1 MRQIN
6 FITLQQET
14 ILKTQDILIIG
25 GGIGGIS
32 AAIALRNKGFA
43 VKVVELRADMH
54 SSVYGV
60 GIIQPVNALRALA
73 AIGCA
78 DACMEAGYATRAWG
92 KVLDAEGNEV
102 REIPGA
108 TIPDCNL
115 PPMNGVTR
123 PKLHEILTKK
133 AREVGVV
140 IEYNKTFTAIADNG
154 ADVRVDFSD
163 GSSGVYDF
171 VVGADGTYS
180 KVRPLVLEVD
190 LAPTYNGQSAFR
202 VNIPRRIAGQMEID
216 RIILQRGPE
225 GMAGYV
231 PIGPELAYM
240 FYNSEWAPGTYLEQA
255 TMAGVLRDKLKGF
268 GGLTAAVRDH
278 HIHDSDGIVFR
289 PIDWMIAPAPWHRN
303 RVVLLGDA
311 VHAFLPHL
319 GQGAAQAI
327 EDGVV
332 LAECLASSRDPEVAF
347 GEYAERR
354 HERCRLVIQCCVDI
368 GEWEKGRK
376 PGFDNVAATQ
386 KVIETMVQPI

>member
-1 MRQIN
+1 
-6 FITLQQET
+6 LKVQE
-14 ILKTQDILIIG
+14 ILVIG
-25 GGIGGIS
+25 GGIGGLS
-32 AAIALRNKGFA
+32 AAIAMRNKGFS

-54 SSVYGV
+54 SSVTGV

-78 DACMEAGYATRAWG
+78 DACLDAGYSTRAWG
-92 KVLDAEGNEV
+92 KMLDVEGNEM
-102 REIPGA
+102 REIPGS
-108 TIPDCNL
+108 TIPGSDL
-115 PPMNGVTR
+115 PPMNGLTR
-123 PKLHEILTKK
+123 PKLHEILTRK
-133 AREVGVV
+133 AGEVGVL
-140 IEYNKTFTAIADNG
+140 IEYNKTFSNIVNNG
-154 ADVRVDFSD
+154 ERVQVDFSD
-163 GSSGVYDF
+163 GSTEFFDF

-180 KVRPLVLEVD
+180 KVRQHVLEVEVK
-190 LAPTYNGQSAFR
+190 PTYNGQSAFR
-202 VNIPRRIAGQMEID
+202 VNIPRRIGETEID
-216 RIILQRGPE
+216 RIILQRGPH

-240 FYNSEWAPGTYLEQA
+240 FYNSEWAQGTFLPQDS
-255 TMAGVLRDKLKGF
+255 MAEVLREQLQGF
-268 GGLTAAVRDH
+268 GGLTGAVRDQ
-278 HIHDSDGIVFR
+278 HIHDSNGIVFR
-289 PIDWMIAPAPWHRN
+289 PIDWMIAPPPWHKH

-332 LAECLASSRDPEVAF
+332 LAECLSKSLDPEVAF
-347 GEYAERR
+347 MEYTGRR
-354 HERCRLVIQCCVDI
+354 YERCRLVIQCCVDI

>member
-1 MRQIN
+1 M
-6 FITLQQET
+6 
-14 ILKTQDILIIG
+14 KTQKILVIG

-43 VKVVELRADMH
+43 VRVAELQADMH

-60 GIIQPVNALRALA
+60 GIIQPVNALRALD

-78 DACMEAGYATRAWG
+78 QACIDAGYSTRAWG
-92 KVLDAEGNEV
+92 TVLDTEGNQV
-102 REIPGA
+102 RQIPGA
-108 TIPDCNL
+108 TIPGSDL

-123 PKLHEILTKK
+123 PKLHEILTRK
-133 AREVGVV
+133 ANAVGVR
-140 IEYNKTFTAIADNG
+140 IDYNQTFTDIRDRG
-154 ADVRVDFSD
+154 TDVQVDFSD
-163 GSSGVYDF
+163 GSSDVFDF
-171 VVGADGTYS
+171 VIGADGTYS
-180 KVRPLVLEVD
+180 KVRAHVLDTE
-190 LAPTYNGQSAFR
+190 LKPTYNGQSAFR
-202 VNIPRRIAGQMEID
+202 VNIPRHIPGQPEID

-240 FYNSEWAPGTYLEQA
+240 FYNSEWEQGTWLDQD
-255 TMAGVLRDKLKGF
+255 TMADVLRDKLKGF
-268 GGLTAAVRDH
+268 GGLTGAVRDH
-278 HIHDSDGIVFR
+278 HIGDSSSIVFR
-289 PIDWMIAPAPWHRN
+289 PIDWMIAPPPWHRN

-332 LAECLASSRDPEVAF
+332 LAECLDASLDPDVAF
-347 GEYAERR
+347 VEYTDRR
-354 HERCRLVIQCCVDI
+354 YERCRLVIQCCVDI

-386 KVIETMVQPI
+386 TVIETMIQPI

>member
-1 MRQIN
+1 M
-6 FITLQQET
+6 
-14 ILKTQDILIIG
+14 KTQKILVIG

-43 VKVVELRADMH
+43 VRVAELQADMH

-60 GIIQPVNALRALA
+60 GIIQPVNALRALD

-78 DACMEAGYATRAWG
+78 QACIDAGYSTRAWG
-92 KVLDAEGNEV
+92 TVLDTEGNPV
-102 REIPGA
+102 RQIPGA
-108 TIPDCNL
+108 TIPGSDL

-123 PKLHEILTKK
+123 PKLHEILTRK
-133 AREVGVV
+133 ANQVGVR
-140 IEYNKTFTAIADNG
+140 IDYHLTFTDIRDRG
-154 ADVRVDFSD
+154 TDVQVDFSD
-163 GSSGVYDF
+163 GSSDVFDF
-171 VVGADGTYS
+171 VIGADGTYS
-180 KVRPLVLEVD
+180 KVRAHVLDTE
-190 LAPTYNGQSAFR
+190 LKPTYNGQSAFR
-202 VNIPRRIAGQMEID
+202 VNIPRHIPGQPEID
-216 RIILQRGPE
+216 RIILQRGPQ

-240 FYNSEWAPGTYLEQA
+240 FYNSEWEQGTWLDQD
-255 TMAGVLRDKLKGF
+255 TMADVLRDKLKGF
-268 GGLTAAVRDH
+268 GGLTGAVRDH
-278 HIHDSDGIVFR
+278 HIGDSSSIVFR
-289 PIDWMIAPAPWHRN
+289 PIDWMIAPPPWHRN

-332 LAECLASSRDPEVAF
+332 LAECLDASPDPEVAF
-347 GEYAERR
+347 VEYTDRR
-354 HERCRLVIQCCVDI
+354 YERCRLVIQCCVDI

-386 KVIETMVQPI
+386 TVIETMIQPI